1 MIDKTAFWIVSGVW
15 AGYAG
20 WWVYST
26 WYVNVRFCQPLHRII
41 TFFLFFKTIN
51 CVFSLVSVTY
61 CLDGNACYWDL
72 AVNSTYTIY
81 NTFLFTQLLLIS
93 TGFNIIKDTLTR
105 GELTFVALG
114 MGVIYL
120 GYSCYSLKKPDFI
133 LILILI
139 ITSSLYCYTKFT
151 LNNIKILLQKRSLF
165 ITQGNI
171 TMAGVTSEKLSLF
184 RNFLKFTILLL
195 LGKILYLTLKYFQ
208 VKNKFNGEFEIFVL
222 ADDIS
227 EVLMASAITF
237 LVRARFRG
245 YLFDVFSEQLEREMQ
260 PLTHF
265 LKAKVPKGFSVRP
278 SSNLAF
284 LVVTPKGKSSLDQRN
299 LLIANP
305 YK

>member
-1 MIDKTAFWIVSGVW
+1 MVFWIVSGVW
-15 AGYAG
+15 TGYAG

-26 WYVNVRFCQPLHRII
+26 WYVNARFCQPLHRII

-51 CVFSLVSVTY
+51 CFFSLVSATY

-81 NTFLFTQLLLIS
+81 NTFLYTQLLLIS
-93 TGFNIIKDTLTR
+93 TGFNIVKEFLTR

-120 GYSCYSLKKPDFI
+120 GYSCYSIKKANFI
-133 LILILI
+133 LILLLI
-139 ITSSLYCYTKFT
+139 ITSALYCYIKLT
-151 LNNIKILLQKRSLF
+151 LINIKSLLQKRSLF
-165 ITQGNI
+165 ISQGNI
-171 TMAGVTSEKLSLF
+171 TMAGITSEKISLF

-195 LGKILYLTLKYFQ
+195 LGKMLYLTLKYFQ
-208 VKNKFNGEFEIFVL
+208 VKNKLNGEFEIFVL

-227 EVLMASAITF
+227 EILMASAITF

-245 YLFDVFSEQLEREMQ
+245 YLFDVFTEQLDREMQ

-265 LKAKVPKGFSVRP
+265 LKAQVPKGFNVQHSP
-278 SSNLAF
+278 NLAF
-284 LVVTPKGKSSLDQRN
+284 LVVTPKGKSNLDHHN